1 MKTLFRQTEDMLKV
15 ANTVVDGAN
24 LLLEVSNSV
33 QGCPVHDIFPGPS
46 VHSAPR
52 AKPAARG
59 SPQYAS
65 KQGSSCSDKLGRGEI
80 KHQVAVNVIPDSR
93 ARI

>member
-33 QGCPVHDIFPGPS
+33 QGCPVHDISPAPS
-46 VHSAPR
+46 VTLRAPR
-52 AKPAARG
+52 EACRSWL
-59 SPQYAS
+59 SPV
-65 KQGSSCSDKLGRGEI
+65 C
-80 KHQVAVNVIPDSR
+80 
-93 ARI
+93 